1 MLRLQNATVLRT
13 RREGTTVSRPET
25 ELLLTEYVLGRLPD
39 QQAQAVAQALADDAQ
54 LRTLAEFLQ
63 WLMPRLDQLA
73 RDPGGRH
80 PTGEQLVAWT
90 LHGDDDGDTIASH
103 LRDCAE
109 CLRLSELV
117 RGADHDLAA
126 APPSRPRRRRWVPFA
141 LAAAIGAVTFSL
153 GLGLGRRQPPD
164 AAGGAPLVVRLAAV
178 TRGEAP
184 RVAVTMTPGQSS
196 LLLLAPHDPWTG
208 RTTGD
213 DFPVVARLT
222 RAPGGETVWT
232 LATTARVLWSRELQA
247 MTLVVP
253 VRDLVAGDHLLTV
266 GGDDGVI
273 FAGALRLTLP

>member
-1 MLRLQNATVLRT
+1 
-13 RREGTTVSRPET
+13 VSRSET
-25 ELLLTEYVLGRLPD
+25 EQLLTEYVLGRLPD

-63 WLMPRLDQLA
+63 WLLPRLAQLA
-73 RDPGGRH
+73 RDPSGQH

-90 LHGDDDGDTIASH
+90 LDGEDDGDSIASH
-103 LRDCAE
+103 VRACAE
-109 CLRLSELV
+109 CRRLSDLV
-117 RGADHDLAA
+117 RGADLDLAA

-164 AAGGAPLVVRLAAV
+164 VAGGAPLVVRLAAV

-184 RVAVTMTPGQSS
+184 PVAAAVTPGQSS
-196 LLLLAPHDPWTG
+196 LLLLAAHDPWTG
-208 RTTGD
+208 RTTSD
-213 DFPVVARLT
+213 DFPVVARL
-222 RAPGGETVWT
+222 AGVPGGETTWT
-232 LATTARVLWSRELQA
+232 LATTARGLWSRELQA

-253 VRDLVAGDHLLTV
+253 VRGLAAGDHLLTV
-266 GGDDGVI
+266 SADDGVI